1 MLHSALVDKIAKTGG
16 DKRLIHQILE
26 LPRGQK
32 FLFGFSG
39 GADSSALFFLL
50 LDYGIEFDL
59 AIVDYGTREE
69 SKEEVAY
76 AQELARLHHK
86 EIYILEAPKIEK
98 NFEACAR
105 KIRYEFFG
113 EILKTR
119 NYRGVILAHQ
129 LNDKIEWFL
138 MQFQK
143 GAGLNTLLGFTF
155 CERFQDF
162 DVFRPLLGVS
172 KEEIYNFCRE
182 RNITFFEDLS
192 NQDENF
198 LRNRVRKL
206 SSFLAENSKTI
217 RASFEYLQEEK
228 EILYPPVQV
237 EYFGAVRAFKRRG
250 EREDLY
256 ALDLECKK
264 LGYLLSAKQRQE
276 IVRCGFSCQVNHL
289 VIDCNE
295 SKIFLAP
302 KLEARMSRVFRDFAR
317 KHKVPKRIR
326 IALYF
331 YLLSK
336 KCDDEEKIV
345 AFIS

>member
-1 MLHSALVDKIAKTGG
+1 MT
-16 DKRLIHQILE
+16 HQILE
-26 LPRGQK
+26 LPKGKK
-32 FLFGFSG
+32 FLLGFSG

-50 LDYGIEFDL
+50 IDYGIEFDL

-86 EIYILEAPKIEK
+86 EIYIFETPKIEK

-113 EILKTR
+113 EIIR
-119 NYRGVILAHQ
+119 ERGYRGVILAHQ

-162 DVFRPLLGVS
+162 DVFRPLLKVS
-172 KEEIYNFCRE
+172 KEEIYRFCRE

-192 NQDENF
+192 NQDEHF
-198 LRNRVRKL
+198 LRNRIRKL
-206 SSFLAENSKTI
+206 SSFLAKNPKTI
-217 RASFEYLQEEK
+217 QASFEYLQKEK
-228 EILYPPVQV
+228 EILYPLVKIKN
-237 EYFGAVRAFKRRG
+237 FGGVRAFKRRG
-250 EREDLY
+250 EREDLHS
-256 ALDLECKK
+256 LDLECKK
-264 LGYLLSAKQRQE
+264 MGYVLSSKQKKE
-276 IVRCGFSCQVNHL
+276 IVRCGFSCQIDIF

-295 SKIFLAP
+295 NNIFLAQRV
-302 KLEARMSRVFRDFAR
+302 EVEMSREFRDFAR
-317 KHKVPKRIR
+317 RQKIPKRIR
-326 IALYF
+326 SVLYYYF
-331 YLLSK
+331 SSNQ
-336 KCDDEEKIV
+336 CDEKEKIQN
-345 AFIS
+345 FIS